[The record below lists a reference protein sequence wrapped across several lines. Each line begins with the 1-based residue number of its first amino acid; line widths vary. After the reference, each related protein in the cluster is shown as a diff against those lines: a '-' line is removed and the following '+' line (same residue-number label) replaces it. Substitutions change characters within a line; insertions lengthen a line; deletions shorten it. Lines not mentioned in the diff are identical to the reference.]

1 MLLSARRGPTC
12 PLTSSTTARA
22 SRRTPSPATK
32 KGSHSLPLATRMR
45 PQRRRAGRRPVVV
58 FVRGNHLYPHGG
70 PAVSNLLT
78 ETSQLSSRDRAVW
91 TVSEEFVLS
100 LPSLLFLSRISDLI
114 IFEYTTV
121 AYNIVFRTSYRE
133 VLQCDLLG
141 EFYNTLYRDNLQ
153 FILKIFNLL

>member
-1 MLLSARRGPTC
+1 M
-12 PLTSSTTARA
+12 
-22 SRRTPSPATK
+22 
-32 KGSHSLPLATRMR
+32 
-45 PQRRRAGRRPVVV
+45 
-58 FVRGNHLYPHGG
+58 
-70 PAVSNLLT
+70 SNLLT

-133 VLQCDLLG
+133 VLQCDPLG